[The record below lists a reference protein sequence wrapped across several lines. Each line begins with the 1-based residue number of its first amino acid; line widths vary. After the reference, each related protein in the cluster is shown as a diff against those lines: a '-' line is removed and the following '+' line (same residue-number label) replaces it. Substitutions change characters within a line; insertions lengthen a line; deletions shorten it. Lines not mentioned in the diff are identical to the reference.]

1 MTVHPFAHTSS
12 LANAACNESLV
23 CFEASGFYGTIN
35 TGSSQILLCCVCPG
49 DPTALDLQDQ
59 PFHVLQQF
67 TVEVGHLKAQ
77 NLDLGGSDG
86 SQPVSSLALLPSW
99 PALLLCPGKG

>member
-1 MTVHPFAHTSS
+1 MLFRANWSLIIIKILLNIISPFPSHLLILS
-12 LANAACNESLV
+12 
-23 CFEASGFYGTIN
+23 
-35 TGSSQILLCCVCPG
+35 SSQILLCCVCPG

-67 TVEVGHLKAQ
+67 TVEVDVEVGHLKAQ